1 MHLSLRL
8 KSIGF
13 IKVLFPL
20 LIYSVVLRIQLL
32 GSFINLMFNLLAN
45 SLNVINLSIN
55 YILDSSFTY
64 LKYI

>member
-45 SLNVINLSIN
+45 SLIVINLSIN

-64 LKYI
+64 LK

>member
-55 YILDSSFTY
+55 YILGSSFTY
-64 LKYI
+64 LK

>member
-64 LKYI
+64 LK

>member
-32 GSFINLMFNLLAN
+32 GSFINLMFNLLGN

-64 LKYI
+64 LK

>member
-45 SLNVINLSIN
+45 SLNAINLSIN

-64 LKYI
+64 LK

>member
-8 KSIGF
+8 KSIDF

-64 LKYI
+64 LK